1 MKTTILI
8 FASFLLTGVLKAQVS
23 IEALTSKFNAGHYYT
38 WQGDKKGGQ
47 IKMLCQPKFGTLP
60 HNSFYFRVGDNGN
73 QDRKTTADAMAFVIG
88 TDSFIV
94 IRNIKHGEHE
104 LTEDFAHVDAV
115 DGDVTTVTHF
125 TTTGSGVDLKADGL
139 TLYIKK
145 GFTYTSKKA
154 AEKAK

>member
-1 MKTTILI
+1 MKTILLI
-8 FASFLLTGVLKAQVS
+8 FASFLLACT
-23 IEALTSKFNAGHYYT
+23 IEAQSYENLMSKFNVGHYYT
-38 WQGDKKGGQ
+38 WQGDKKSGMIQ
-47 IKMLCQPKFGTLP
+47 VLCVPKFGTLS
-60 HNSFYFRVGDNGN
+60 HNSFYFKVGENGN

-104 LTEDFAHVDAV
+104 ITEDFAHVDAV
-115 DGDVTTVTHF
+115 DGDVTTVTHY
-125 TTTGSGVDLKADGL
+125 TTTGSGLDLKAVGL

-145 GFTYTSKKA
+145 GFTYTTKKA